1 MNERICEDWF
11 QLIYIH
17 YNYINIFQNN
27 EKYRYKSLGIFK
39 RNNNFVL
46 KFDIVET
53 NTIQNEPTKDYRT
66 DTIFNQE
73 PRILET
79 WEREF
84 SSTVR

>member
-1 MNERICEDWF
+1 MTERVHSNWF
-11 QLIYIH
+11 QLIYAH
-17 YNYINIFQNN
+17 YNYIDIFNKN
-27 EKYRYKSLGIFK
+27 EKYNYKPLGIFK
-39 RNNNFVL
+39 RSNNFVL

-53 NTIQNEPTKDYRT
+53 NTTQNESTKDYRT

-73 PRILET
+73 PRLLET